1 MSETLIFESVN
12 PQYDKRL
19 FIESPKKYQFRTCCV
34 QKLFLFCFC
43 FDIQNNICTQDYMNL
58 YLSGNSMNNLS
69 SHCGLNDLRMR
80 ASDSNLPVHTSLK
93 FEIKCVSV
101 EEQYEKYFIF
111 DMGKY

>member
-1 MSETLIFESVN
+1 
-12 PQYDKRL
+12 
-19 FIESPKKYQFRTCCV
+19 
-34 QKLFLFCFC
+34 
-43 FDIQNNICTQDYMNL
+43 
-58 YLSGNSMNNLS
+58 MNNLS